1 MHTEFVVGG
10 PPISNQSP
18 GASLIAW
25 RARVATAA
33 RAAWVSPPLT
43 TPVRV
48 TIINFHAGARP
59 SLDVDNMSKPILDV
73 MNGLAYVDDRQVR
86 QAELVHLGLLTPLV
100 VAGASRPL
108 VDAARAGVEFV
119 YIRVDRTLDPY
130 PLPR

>member
-18 GASLIAW
+18 GPTLIAW
-25 RARVATAA
+25 RARVAAAA
-33 RAAWVSPPLT
+33 RVAWVSPPLA

-48 TIINFHAGARP
+48 TIINFHAGSRP
-59 SLDVDNMSKPILDV
+59 SLDVDNMSKPVLDV
-73 MNGLAYVDDRQVR
+73 MNGLVYLDDRQVW
-86 QAELVHLGLLTPLV
+86 QAELVHLALLTPLV
-100 VAGASRPL
+100 VAGAPKPL

-119 YIRVDRTLDPY
+119 YIRVERTLAPY